1 MSFIYPIESLV
12 RSNGDLLC
20 TFTAYTRGEFIL
32 DPGILHQKRNIIGV
46 AFSKNSLDKNKI
58 KEVSFISNG
67 APITTIS
74 REVMQL
80 VGESEQSKD
89 EMEIIVTYFP
99 NFHKEMCPYMDLFV
113 KVCVYETVDVY
124 IRYGPEPPPPEE
136 VVFLL
141 KERVEIWEKISLESF
156 FKNPIQISSDNAMCL
171 IGIYSTFFTNVHS
184 PEEDKETNFRN
195 YMSHS
200 TLKDQIGSLPYQI
213 KLATIPEEIAEIES
227 DHSLLDNHFIQLRWN
242 VEVTYAD
249 GMLGLPFIPFRPTTK
264 E

>member
-20 TFTAYTRGEFIL
+20 TFTAASRGEFVL
-32 DPGILHQKRNIIGV
+32 HPGILHQKRNIIGV

-99 NFHKEMCPYMDLFV
+99 NFHKEMCPYMDFFV
-113 KVCVYETVDVY
+113 KVCVYETVDIYV
-124 IRYGPEPPPPEE
+124 RYGPVLPPPEE
-136 VVFLL
+136 GVLPL
-141 KERVEIWEKISLESF
+141 KERVEIWEKIPMNTF
-156 FKNPIQISSDNAMCL
+156 FKNSIQIPHDDL
-171 IGIYSTFFTNVHS
+171 RTIVGIYSTFHALIRFTL
-184 PEEDKETNFRN
+184 EDKEIIYKSYRS
-195 YMSHS
+195 YP
-200 TLKDQIGSLPYQI
+200 LKELIGPLPY
-213 KLATIPEEIAEIES
+213 LVECFPEDVAAIEK
-227 DHSLLDNHFIQLRWN
+227 DPSLSDNHFIQLRWN

-249 GMLGLPFIPFRPTTK
+249 GMLGLPFIPFSSNN
-264 E
+264 